1 MEILVAGDP
10 TGTLIL
16 VEKRRPLILWHHIC
30 RRAKSPR
37 HQRELAMSQ
46 FESGEMSA
54 IVVTDVKFRKAGEW
68 FSFLFI
74 LLRETDTFIKHLFHS
89 RSTPYH

>member
-1 MEILVAGDP
+1 MSESKIP
-10 TGTLIL
+10 TTSIHGN
-16 VEKRRPLILWHHIC
+16 RY
-30 RRAKSPR
+30 R

-54 IVVTDVKFRKAGEW
+54 IIVTDVKFREAGEW

-89 RSTPYH
+89 RSTPYY